1 MWANMLFVAGSFI
14 GGITQALR
22 KCAAQARS
30 FGRGHMIPSPVDWPD
45 VPINA
50 IGLFRRTGRIHQK
63 GSRPR
68 SPVRLASYEDVEEF
82 LCAQTSLLAGHPP
95 KITLRLCGG
104 EPDWTQV
111 LMDGACLAQVP
122 TAKLVA
128 KTRCARGLQTAR

>member
-1 MWANMLFVAGSFI
+1 MLFVLGSFV
-14 GGITQALR
+14 GGITQAFR
-22 KCAAQARS
+22 RCAAQARS
-30 FGRGHMIPSPVDWPD
+30 FGRGHRTPSPVDWPD
-45 VPINA
+45 VRIDA

-82 LCAQTSLLAGHPP
+82 VCAQKGLVAGQPP

-104 EPDWTQV
+104 DPDWTEV

>member
-1 MWANMLFVAGSFI
+1 MLFVLGSFV

-22 KCAAQARS
+22 ICAAQARS
-30 FGRGHMIPSPVDWPD
+30 FGRVHRTPSPVDWPD
-45 VPINA
+45 VPIDA
-50 IGLFRRTGRIHQK
+50 IGLFRRTGRIHRN

-68 SPVRLASYEDVEEF
+68 SHVRLASYEDVEEF
-82 LCAQTSLLAGHPP
+82 LCAQTVLVAGQPP

-104 EPDWTQV
+104 DPDWTEV